1 MKKLLVL
8 ASVPFMIASSLLVIG
23 TIALIKK
30 VEEDFDKDIFWE

>member
-8 ASVPFMIASSLLVIG
+8 ASVPFMIASSLFVIG